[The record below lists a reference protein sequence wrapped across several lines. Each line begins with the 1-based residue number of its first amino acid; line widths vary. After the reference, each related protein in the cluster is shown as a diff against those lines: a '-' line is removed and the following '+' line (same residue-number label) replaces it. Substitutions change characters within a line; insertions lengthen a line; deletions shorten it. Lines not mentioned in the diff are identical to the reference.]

1 MTQETSLVRTE
12 EKQQQD
18 EIAQDIE
25 AHVRKSAFTSLDWFN
40 VRPVSNLTYPGK
52 CLCCEETITTND
64 IYW

>member
-25 AHVRKSAFTSLDWFN
+25 PRVRKNVITSLDWFN
-40 VRPVSNLTYPGK
+40 VRPV
-52 CLCCEETITTND
+52 
-64 IYW
+64 

>member
-25 AHVRKSAFTSLDWFN
+25 ARVRKSVIISLDWFN
-40 VRPVSNLTYPGK
+40 VRPV
-52 CLCCEETITTND
+52 
-64 IYW
+64 